1 MRRRQGRNREGQ
13 ERQMRLMYRKEEGKE
28 ERHKEH
34 ESEREREK
42 MKGSDRM
49 GQKDREDEKV
59 TT

>member
-1 MRRRQGRNREGQ
+1 MS
-13 ERQMRLMYRKEEGKE
+13 LMYRKEEEKE

-42 MKGSDRM
+42 MKGNDRM
-49 GQKDREDEKV
+49 GQKDRKDEKV

>member
-34 ESEREREK
+34 ESERERE
-42 MKGSDRM
+42 
-49 GQKDREDEKV
+49 DERKRQNGAERPKR
-59 TT
+59 